1 MAPCCSMLTY
11 YSILLLSSPL
21 PFSSLASLACALLRV
36 QDIGSYRRS
45 ATAPVLVWCPSR
57 RASCPKKVQVL
68 SPVVQVLSPVEG
80 GRKRDGKESPRGLR
94 KGQKGLEDKEEEANG
109 NYIRPIRG
117 AS

>member
-45 ATAPVLVWCPSR
+45 AIAPVLVWCPSR

-68 SPVVQVLSPVEG
+68 SSVEG